1 VLRLFSLNDFGMA
14 KAPEV
19 LLPACCTPHKCLCR
33 AADNKLLRASW
44 LPNVVS
50 WSPPKLVNVML
61 LLNLQENTPSNGS
74 TACSQSPA
82 CSFVSQGTVAWPGC
96 GAPANE
102 EKRLAATLQLQLIG
116 KEPNAGLQRY
126 VELVAAVFKVV
137 HW

>member
-1 VLRLFSLNDFGMA
+1 MA

-50 WSPPKLVNVML
+50 WSSPKLVNVML
-61 LLNLQENTPSNGS
+61 FLTLQESASTNGF
-74 TACSQSPA
+74 TACSQQSA

-96 GAPANE
+96 GVPANE
-102 EKRLAATLQLQLIG
+102 EERLAATLQLQLIG

-126 VELVAAVFKVV
+126 VELVAAVLKVM

>member
-1 VLRLFSLNDFGMA
+1 MATFDTAVAGDLSKAAEVLRLFSLNDFGMA
-14 KAPEV
+14 KAPE
-19 LLPACCTPHKCLCR
+19 
-33 AADNKLLRASW
+33 
-44 LPNVVS
+44 
-50 WSPPKLVNVML
+50 
-61 LLNLQENTPSNGS
+61 ENTPSNGS

-126 VELVAAVFKVV
+126 VELVAAVFKRDTIVLSLFGAYHSHNV
-137 HW
+137 NCS